1 MPSIQ
6 DLANASMIYD
16 KNNFVSIWDLQ
27 KSPWKA
33 LKSDNWFKIIL
44 KNSKPEFVV
53 FSYEEFEDMMMEW
66 QLSQDE
72 EHLKRIEE
80 SRKSKE
86 FVTREEAIKKLNLDI

>member
-6 DLANASMIYD
+6 DLAKASMIYD
-16 KNNFVSIWDLQ
+16 KSNFVSIWELQ

-53 FSYEEFEDMMMEW
+53 FDYEEFEDMMMER

-72 EHLKRIEE
+72 EYLEKLEK
-80 SRKSKE
+80 SRKSWIISS
-86 FVTREEAIKKLNLDI
+86 EEAYKKLWI

>member
-6 DLANASMIYD
+6 DLAKASTIYD
-16 KNNFVSIWDLQ
+16 KSNFVSIWDLQ

-53 FSYEEFEDMMMEW
+53 FDYEEFEDMMMER

-72 EHLKRIEE
+72 EYLKEIKER
-80 SRKSKE
+80 RKSKD
-86 FVTREEAIKKLNLDI
+86 FVTMEEMKKKYNLNV